1 MEVRSKWRQ
10 LHCYHPIETSLWVT
24 SQKMQLH
31 CKMDLRVISTD
42 KGCVLA
48 MDHKCH
54 TSITPLWIKKI
65 RNHFLKLCCLR
76 QLLVKIY
83 TGLKKSLKKHPKNN
97 KNYVL
102 NSKFHLTIKILSCK
116 LKFQITVFLNMIITM
131 MLVLASVFHTCIGQV
146 VRLNR
151 NFAHFLKFQ
160 FCIYLLP
167 KVTAFE

>member
-42 KGCVLA
+42 KGCALA

-54 TSITPLWIKKI
+54 TSITPLWINKI

-97 KNYVL
+97 KKVCAKLKISLNYW
-102 NSKFHLTIKILSCK
+102 NSVPQVKILDYCFPQHDHHNDACFSICFPYLHRLGGSTEQK
-116 LKFQITVFLNMIITM
+116 LCTF
-131 MLVLASVFHTCIGQV
+131 
-146 VRLNR
+146 
-151 NFAHFLKFQ
+151 
-160 FCIYLLP
+160 P
-167 KVTAFE
+167 